1 MLTIQKMTLR
11 FTENEP
17 AQTVDVTGQNPEM
30 FQGEQTTETQ
40 KHFIRTAISSIM

>member
-1 MLTIQKMTLR
+1 MMTIKKTLR

-17 AQTVDVTGQNPEM
+17 AQTVDVTGQNPKM
-30 FQGEQTTETQ
+30 FQGQQTTETQ